1 MRIVGIDPGL
11 SGALAVIEDG
21 GDHIVDCIDMP
32 TLALKRGRKN
42 KRELDHV
49 ELALAMLRLCD
60 GASAVFVERVQ
71 SMPGQ
76 GVSSSFAFGRATG
89 IVIGLSAAQQVP
101 LHEIAPVKWRRLV
114 GLASGSGKD
123 AARALCKRNWPL
135 SAPLWSRVKD
145 EGRADAALIAL
156 AGLRSLQSN
165 KTGVAAE

>member
-1 MRIVGIDPGL
+1 MRVVGIDPGL
-11 SGALAVIEDG
+11 SGAIAVISDS

-32 TLALKRGRKN
+32 TLELKRGRKN

-89 IVIGLSAAQQVP
+89 IVIGLTAAQQVP
-101 LHEIAPVKWRRLV
+101 LHEIAPVRWRRLV
-114 GLASGSGKD
+114 GLKSGSGKD
-123 AARALCKRNWPL
+123 AARALCKRNWPVN
-135 SAPLWSRVKD
+135 APLWSRVKD

-156 AGLRSLQSN
+156 AGLKSLE
-165 KTGVAAE
+165 AAP

>member
-1 MRIVGIDPGL
+1 MRVVGIDPGL
-11 SGALAVIEDG
+11 SGAIAVIEDG
-21 GDHIVDCIDMP
+21 DIVDCIDMP

-42 KRELDHV
+42 RRELDHV

-60 GASAVFVERVQ
+60 GAAAVFVERVQ

-89 IVIGLSAAQQVP
+89 IVIGLTAAQQVP

-114 GLASGSGKD
+114 GLQSGSGKD